1 MIRAFI
7 RFYFSPTVSN
17 WRALRRVC
25 MSRLP
30 SSDAKRLPVD
40 L

>member
-1 MIRAFI
+1 MIAAFL
-7 RFYFSPTVSN
+7 RYYFAPTLKN

-30 SSDAKRLPVD
+30 TKTTTKAKA
-40 L
+40 

>member
-7 RFYFSPTVSN
+7 RYYMRPTLSN

-25 MSRLP
+25 MSYLP
-30 SSDAKRLPVD
+30 AQTTTKAAE
-40 L
+40 